1 VVRLRVAAAGSD
13 GGDGGFIGSAV
24 VDARQDDDGCGT
36 SRCPWIITGRPG
48 QVRHRP
54 PQCGGVA

>member
-1 VVRLRVAAAGSD
+1 VVRLRAAAAGSD
-13 GGDGGFIGSAV
+13 GGGGGFIGSAV